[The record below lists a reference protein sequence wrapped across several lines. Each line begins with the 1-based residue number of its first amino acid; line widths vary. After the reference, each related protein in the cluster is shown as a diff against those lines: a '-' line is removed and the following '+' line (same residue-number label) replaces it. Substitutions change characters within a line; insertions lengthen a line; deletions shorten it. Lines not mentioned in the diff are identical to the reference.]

1 MKVFFDE
8 QVAIDKHLRGTRKK
22 TQGGR
27 FLTDLNK
34 EALEKYEE
42 AGRIASKV
50 RERMRSIVKEGM
62 RIIKICEEAEETIR
76 KMGGKPAFPCNVS
89 VNEVAAHYTS
99 PPGDKRTIPKRSV
112 VKIDIGVH
120 IDGYIADTA
129 TTLCFNPDYEDMVQT
144 SQIALE
150 TAISTIRPGISIS
163 EFGSKIQSVIESRGF
178 KPISN
183 LTGHQIKRYM
193 IHAGKS
199 LPNVSHISFRK
210 IREGEVYAIEPFVT
224 VLEAEGKVIEGK
236 ESHIFRFLKK
246 KNLRLKESKN
256 LLKIIEKNF
265 RTLPFAKRWL
275 RRYGSMELFEPAFM
289 ELLKSRC
296 VMAYPVFIEASG
308 KWVAQFEHTVYI
320 GKDGAVVLT

>member
-1 MKVFFDE
+1 MT
-8 QVAIDKHLRGTRKK
+8 ALS
-22 TQGGR
+22 
-27 FLTDLNK
+27 K

-50 RERMRSIVKEGM
+50 RERMRGIVKEGM
-62 RIIKICEEAEETIR
+62 RIIRICEEAEEAIR
-76 KMGGKPAFPCNVS
+76 RMGGKPAFPCNVS

-99 PPGDKRTIPKRSV
+99 PPGDERTIPRRSV

-129 TTLCFNPDYEDMVQT
+129 VTVCFNPEYEEMVQT

-150 TAISTIRPGISIS
+150 TAIRTIRPGISTS
-163 EFGSKIQSVIESRGF
+163 ELGSRVQSVIESRGF

-183 LTGHQIKRYM
+183 LTGHQIGRYM

-199 LPNVSHISFRK
+199 LPNVSHISFRR

-224 VLEAEGKVIEGK
+224 TLEAEGRVTEGE
-236 ESHIFRFLKK
+236 ESHIFRLLKR
-246 KNLRLKESKN
+246 KNLKMRESRKLLRL
-256 LLKIIEKNF
+256 IEKNF

-275 RRYGSMELFEPAFM
+275 KRYGFMDESAFVDLIKSKC
-289 ELLKSRC
+289 LL
-296 VMAYPVFIEASG
+296 AYPVFIEASG
-308 KWVAQFEHTVYI
+308 EWVAQSEHTVYI
-320 GKDGAVVLT
+320 DKNGPVVLT

>member
-1 MKVFFDE
+1 MP
-8 QVAIDKHLRGTRKK
+8 I
-22 TQGGR
+22 
-27 FLTDLNK
+27 LNK

-50 RERMRSIVKEGM
+50 RERMRSVVKEGM

-76 KMGGKPAFPCNVS
+76 RMGGKPAFPCNVS

-99 PPGDKRTIPKRSV
+99 PPGDERIIPEGSI

-120 IDGYIADTA
+120 VDGYVADTA
-129 TTLCFNPDYEDMVQT
+129 ITVCFNPEYEEMIQT

-150 TAISTIRPGISIS
+150 TAIRTIRPGIFTSKL
-163 EFGSKIQSVIESRGF
+163 GSKVQSVIESRGF

-183 LTGHQIKRYM
+183 LTGHQIGRYM

-199 LPNVSHISFRK
+199 LPNVSHVSFRR

-224 VLEAEGKVIEGK
+224 ILEAEGKVTEGK
-236 ESHIFRFLKK
+236 ESHIFRFLKRK
-246 KNLRLKESKN
+246 SLKLRESKK
-256 LLKIIEKNF
+256 LLRFIEKNF

-275 RRYGSMELFEPAFM
+275 KKYRSLDEFAFM
-289 ELLKSRC
+289 ELLESRC
-296 VMAYPVFIEASG
+296 LLAYPVFVEASG
-308 KWVAQFEHTVYI
+308 KWVAQSEHTVYI
-320 GKDGAVVLT
+320 DKDGPVVLT

>member
-1 MKVFFDE
+1 LSV
-8 QVAIDKHLRGTRKK
+8 LS
-22 TQGGR
+22 
-27 FLTDLNK
+27 K

-50 RERMRSIVKEGM
+50 RERMKDVVKEGM

-76 KMGGKPAFPCNVS
+76 RMGGKPAFPCNVS

-99 PPGDKRTIPKRSV
+99 PPGDERIIPKGSI

-129 TTLCFNPDYEDMVQT
+129 VTVCFNPEYEEMIRT

-150 TAISTIRPGISIS
+150 TAIRTIRPGIFTS
-163 EFGSKIQSVIESRGF
+163 ELGSKVQSVIESRGF

-183 LTGHQIKRYM
+183 LTGHQIGRYL

-199 LPNVSHISFRK
+199 LPNVSHISFRR

-224 VLEAEGKVIEGK
+224 TLEAEGKVTEG
-236 ESHIFRFLKK
+236 EGSYIFRFLKR
-246 KNLRLKESKN
+246 KNLRLRESKK
-256 LLKIIEKNF
+256 LLRFIEKNF

-275 RRYGSMELFEPAFM
+275 KNYGALDESAFK
-289 ELLKSRC
+289 ELLESRC
-296 VMAYPVFIEASG
+296 LLAYPVFIEASG
-308 KWVAQFEHTVYI
+308 EWVAQSEHTVYI
-320 GKDGAVVLT
+320 DKDGPVVLT